1 MGFLG
6 SSVVNLPAN
15 AGDADLI
22 AVSARSLGG
31 NGNSLQY
38 SCIENPT
45 NRGPWQA
52 KGSDTTEHICT
63 LNGVILQMRK

>member
-22 AVSARSLGG
+22 AGSARSRGG
-31 NGNSLQY
+31 NGNPLQY
-38 SCIENPT
+38 SCVENPMD
-45 NRGPWQA
+45 RGPWQA
-52 KGSDTTEHICT
+52 KGSDTTEHMCT
-63 LNGVILQMRK
+63 LNDIILQTRK